1 MQTTLNFEIDWNLIK
16 STHLLKENIRLNAEN
31 QKLNFRLRA
40 YKGWGTKRIKNSVNK
55 INLQSK

>member
-16 STHLLKENIRLNAEN
+16 STHLKVEIRNLESKLKQANLS
-31 QKLNFRLRA
+31 LRA
-40 YKGWGTKRIKNSVNK
+40 YKGWSTKRVKNSVNK

>member
-1 MQTTLNFEIDWNLIK
+1 MQTTLNFVDWDAWRKAQI
-16 STHLLKENIRLNAEN
+16 LKERIRLNAEN

-40 YKGWGTKRIKNSVNK
+40 YKGWRTKRVKNSVNK

>member
-40 YKGWGTKRIKNSVNK
+40 YKSWSTKRKVINK
-55 INLQSK
+55 CCK

>member
-16 STHLLKENIRLNAEN
+16 STHILKENIRLNAEN

-40 YKGWGTKRIKNSVNK
+40 YKGWRTKRVKNSVNK

>member
-1 MQTTLNFEIDWNLIK
+1 MQQRLTFEIDWNLIK

-40 YKGWGTKRIKNSVNK
+40 YRGWSTKRVKNSVNK